1 MIWDVEVVEAERP
14 RGTELIVTVDF
25 NVDLENTGSQGR
37 DEEITVTVATEGLE
51 DVAGRFLP

>member
-1 MIWDVEVVEAERP
+1 MIWDVEAVMAERP

-25 NVDLENTGSQGR
+25 NVNLDNTGSQGR